1 MSNSNPPAWHT
12 DPYDSARLRWWDGT
26 TWTEHTEPR
35 PDAEPVSP
43 ATSPNIV
50 HAAAVSET
58 PIVIVEPP
66 GAAPDGLD
74 EERSAWLQF
83 AQSEFDEMVKSF
95 DRERAELESQVSV
108 IEAQLIDLR
117 ERQDMQEVG
126 LDDDGTHPVSTSVE
140 FKDAVTTAKQR
151 RKEMAKRKDAVL
163 GSTNWSVN
171 GSIKEGRQM
180 VDQLSKLML
189 RAYNSELDSLLK
201 ATNATNSTSKVTALG
216 KKRDQIRKLGASM
229 NIEVHPQYHELASY
243 EIQVTGMYQAA
254 KLREKEADRAH
265 KEQLREQKKVE
276 AEIKREQEKLDKE
289 AELHRQALATI
300 ETDPD
305 ADPGQLAVLRAKVEE
320 VEAAQADVMKRAA
333 NTRAGH
339 VYVISN
345 KGSFGEGMV
354 KIGMTRRLDPLD
366 RVRELGDA
374 SVPFRFSVH
383 ALLFSDDAVGLETEL
398 HHRFAAVRVN
408 RVNRRREFFRTTP
421 EAVRDALFDLNA
433 QMVEFDS
440 DPIDEEWAAS
450 Q

>member
-1 MSNSNPPAWHT
+1 M
-12 DPYDSARLRWWDGT
+12 
-26 TWTEHTEPR
+26 
-35 PDAEPVSP
+35 
-43 ATSPNIV
+43 
-50 HAAAVSET
+50 
-58 PIVIVEPP
+58 
-66 GAAPDGLD
+66 APDGLD
-74 EERSAWLQF
+74 GERNAWLEF
-83 AQSEFDEMVKSF
+83 AHSEFEEMVESF
-95 DRERAELESQVSV
+95 DRERSDLEAEVV
-108 IEAQLIDLR
+108 AIEAQLIDLR
-117 ERQDMQEVG
+117 DRQEMQEVG
-126 LDDDGTHPVSTSVE
+126 LDDDGTHPVATSVE
-140 FKDAVTTAKQR
+140 FKDAVSTAKKR

-163 GSTNWSVN
+163 GSTSWTVN

-180 VDQLSKLML
+180 VDQFSKLML
-189 RAYNSELDSLLK
+189 RAYNSELDSLVK
-201 ATNATNSTSKVTALG
+201 ATNATNSASKMSALD

-243 EIQVTGMYQAA
+243 EIQVTGLYQAA

-305 ADPGQLAVLRAKVEE
+305 ADPAQLAELRAKVAE
-320 VEAAQADVMKRAA
+320 VEAAQADVMKREA

-354 KIGMTRRLDPLD
+354 KIGMTRRLEPLG

-383 ALLFSDDAVGLETEL
+383 ALLFSDDAVGLEAEL
-398 HHRFAAVRVN
+398 HRRFAEVRVN
-408 RVNRRREFFRTTP
+408 RINRRREFFRTSP

-433 QMVEFDS
+433 HIVEFDP